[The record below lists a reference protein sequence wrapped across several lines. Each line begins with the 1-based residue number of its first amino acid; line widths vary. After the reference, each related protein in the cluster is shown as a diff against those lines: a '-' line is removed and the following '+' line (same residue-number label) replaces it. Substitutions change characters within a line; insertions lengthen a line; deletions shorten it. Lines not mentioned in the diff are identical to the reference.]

1 MKSIDTNDF
10 LNEAKF
16 FLRIGKDE
24 IEIRETLK
32 ERGLDD
38 VQVNEILSEIK
49 NLNRT
54 QVSPVNRLK
63 SIKQMMFGL
72 VLFFLSW
79 VATYY
84 FMFNNETV
92 GLIFVLI
99 LFSSIGLFVYGLI
112 NFLRSFLRSVN

>member
-54 QVSPVNRLK
+54 QA
-63 SIKQMMFGL
+63 
-72 VLFFLSW
+72 SW
-79 VATYY
+79 
-84 FMFNNETV
+84 E
-92 GLIFVLI
+92 
-99 LFSSIGLFVYGLI
+99 IGLSLL
-112 NFLRSFLRSVN
+112 NR